1 MSRHL
6 VQRRV
11 MEDTKLPTSPADP
24 EKAASDIE
32 VTTDFSSSHD
42 VLPIHV
48 PDNVSRW
55 NKAIESIR
63 GLEARGITRVL
74 SHERE
79 APSSAGY
86 VQMVIMW
93 YSANITLNNL
103 AVGFL
108 GPLLFDLGFLD
119 SAMIVTFACLV
130 GSLGPA
136 YMAIFGP
143 QSGNR
148 TMVRAVFSK
157 IVKRVTYTDVGRCK
171 VLHGILACQAHNNSQ
186 HHSHGRLWHT
196 ELYLGRPGPLCGKR
210 GKHVG
215 GGWYCHRRS
224 DLLDHCGLWDD
235 PIPRIRKVMY
245 SSYMHPDFF

>member
-1 MSRHL
+1 
-6 VQRRV
+6 
-11 MEDTKLPTSPADP
+11 MEDSELPTSLADP
-24 EKAASDIE
+24 EKVATDIE
-32 VTTDFSSSHD
+32 VTTDSSSSHD
-42 VLPIHV
+42 VLPIYI
-48 PDNVSRW
+48 PEKVSKW
-55 NKAIESIR
+55 NRAIESIR
-63 GLEARGITRVL
+63 GLEARGISRVL

-108 GPLLFDLGFLD
+108 GPLLFNLGFLD
-119 SAMIVTFACLV
+119 SAMIVTFACLI

-157 IVKRVTYTDVGRCK
+157 IAKK
-171 VLHGILACQAHNNSQ
+171 
-186 HHSHGRLWHT
+186 SH
-196 ELYLGRPGPLCGKR
+196 LYG
-210 GKHVG
+210 
-215 GGWYCHRRS
+215 RRS
-224 DLLDHCGLWDD
+224 LQGTSWDTGL
-235 PIPRIRKVMY
+235 P
-245 SSYMHPDFF
+245 SL